1 MLVSDSQLGQINKVI
16 IQVLGFQ
23 VQTTWRQPYLNQ
35 DLCHFVGEGKYKDGR
50 DS

>member
-23 VQTTWRQPYLNQ
+23 VQTTWRQAYLNQ
-35 DLCHFVGEGKYKDGR
+35 DLCYFVGEGKYKDGR